1 MADITN
7 MFITVEWNE
16 NCPSDSFLGIGYL
29 VFSETLHGSRGPC
42 RSCVHAGVG
51 YFFEKSRSCKNDQK
65 WSKMARNRVF
75 GLFRK
80 TKSLGLSGNCVKL
93 KFLWTINILQ
103 KLHA

>member
-1 MADITN
+1 MADIRN

-42 RSCVHAGVG
+42 RSWI
-51 YFFEKSRSCKNDQK
+51 FFEKSRSGKNGQK